1 MKQNILLVCGGDG
14 SEHDISLIS
23 AEFIYQKLCANNDFN
38 VIKVC
43 LTNNEF
49 IDANNNKGYF
59 DGKGGFNIN
68 NEHYKIAAL
77 VPCIHG
83 IPAESGAFQGFL
95 ELNAINY
102 IGCDMQASINCFNK
116 ITTKLYLN
124 AIDIPNTPFLIIKD
138 KGQKSLDKAYEYFNI
153 WQDVYIKA
161 ACQGSSI
168 GCYHVTSS
176 SELKDCIYEA
186 FSYSNEVLMEKTIVH
201 RELEVAAFE
210 INGELIISDPGEII
224 MPDNEFYSFEQKYA
238 KDSQTT
244 TTTEPANL
252 SDDIIHEIKEHA
264 YLAFKALK
272 LRDLSRIDFFLS
284 DDNEVLLNEINT
296 FPGMTPISMFPK
308 LLEASGYDMTEFL
321 TQCINRAC
329 TNNKVR
335 KII

>member
-1 MKQNILLVCGGDG
+1 MKKNILLVCGGDG
-14 SEHDISLIS
+14 SEHEISLIS
-23 AEFIYQKLCANNDFN
+23 ADFIYQKLCANSDFN

-49 IDANNNKGYF
+49 VDDNNNKGYF

-68 NEHYKIAAL
+68 NEHYQIAAL

-83 IPAESGAFQGFL
+83 IPAESGEFQGFL

-124 AIDIPNTPFLIIKD
+124 AIDIPNTPFLIIND
-138 KGQKSLDKAYEYFNI
+138 KSDNSIQKACEYFNI
-153 WQDVYIKA
+153 WKDVYIKA

-168 GCYHVTSS
+168 GCYHVTDSND
-176 SELKDCIYEA
+176 LKDSIYEA
-186 FSYSNEVLMEKTIVH
+186 FSYSHEVLMEKTIVH

-224 MPDNEFYSFEQKYA
+224 MPSNEFYTFEQKYA
-238 KDSQTT
+238 QNSKTT

-252 SDDIIHEIKEHA
+252 SDETIHEIKEHA

-284 DDNEVLLNEINT
+284 DDGEVLLNEINT

-321 TQCINRAC
+321 TQCIDRAYNR
-329 TNNKVR
+329 NKAK